1 MTFLASIGGESE
13 GAEEVTDACL
23 PLGMARAPEGFLP
36 SPVRDAVGE
45 IDWESLARSC
55 DTCSLPGIGLFS
67 GSVNW
72 I

>member
-1 MTFLASIGGESE
+1 MGGGVTFLASIGGESE

-45 IDWESLARSC
+45 ID
-55 DTCSLPGIGLFS
+55 
-67 GSVNW
+67 
-72 I
+72 